1 MECHKKVLVTAQKTS
16 FKIVPKTNWQNFP
29 WTIHRGS
36 SMTTGRFLVHVY
48 NQWTWQRFLCDL
60 FWRNMTTWEFRWC
73 VYFNCNFECKPPKS
87 QTFFSLL
94 KEWPAMAAFLV
105 GWPNPQDID
114 VEATRSHTQLHRC
127 GDGRILHRYSRSRRE
142 WVSPG
147 MVFFFKK
154 QFPQLSGK
162 IRPNDH
168 HCLTIYFQVGSL
180 SWGGERKGYPAI
192 LESAW
197 NWPKGIW
204 IRIFVGLRKLWSLNS
219 PMCLETFL
227 SFCVWNQKTQIP
239 QPNIHP
245 KSHEILFWLD
255 RYEIQL

>member
-1 MECHKKVLVTAQKTS
+1 
-16 FKIVPKTNWQNFP
+16 
-29 WTIHRGS
+29 
-36 SMTTGRFLVHVY
+36 MTTGRFLVHVY

-147 MVFFFKK
+147 MVFFFQETIPATFRENPTKWPILLDNILPGGVTFMGRGKK
-154 QFPQLSGK
+154 RLSGYPRKRMKLTKRNLDPNFCRFEK
-162 IRPNDH
+162 IM
-168 HCLTIYFQVGSL
+168 
-180 SWGGERKGYPAI
+180 
-192 LESAW
+192 
-197 NWPKGIW
+197 
-204 IRIFVGLRKLWSLNS
+204 IFKFAHVSRDIFELL
-219 PMCLETFL
+219 CLEPKDSDTPTKYPPQKSWDSFL
-227 SFCVWNQKTQIP
+227 TG
-239 QPNIHP
+239 
-245 KSHEILFWLD
+245 
-255 RYEIQL
+255 